1 MAKTRYPLRNRW
13 KQRLVAQKFFVFLKV
28 YSYQNA
34 LLDFADCLVR
44 TIPAEDLTNGFFVS
58 CFIRKSAAESNKRP
72 LEEQEI
78 DSTKAAQSP
87 NKKKK
92 KNNKK
97 KKVAITQ

>member
-1 MAKTRYPLRNRW
+1 MET
-13 KQRLVAQKFFVFLKV
+13 KV
-28 YSYQNA
+28 SSPKILCIFEA
-34 LLDFADCLVR
+34 VLIPKCLLDFADCLVR
-44 TIPAEDLTNGFFVS
+44 TVPAEDLTNGFFVS
-58 CFIRKSAAESNKRP
+58 CFIRKSTAESNKRP